1 MEEQSKSSA
10 AVTGGKEVSYH
21 VLQSLHNSLT
31 LLELISIPVDGLEV
45 FRLHVEVEE
54 RGGK

>member
-1 MEEQSKSSA
+1 ML
-10 AVTGGKEVSYH
+10 GGSHRGKKGSYH

-31 LLELISIPVDGLEV
+31 LLELISIPVDGMEV

-54 RGGK
+54 RGRKRGGK